1 MSSRDKETCVAFG
14 VQISA
19 ASGRGV
25 EEERSAEME
34 GKCGMEREETVMGPW
49 EAGSVSEW
57 RVQVGERWMERAW
70 RGPMRPE
77 PMRAMVSFGE
87 VIGVVGET
95 GDEKGDL
102 KMKGPKGE

>member
-19 ASGRGV
+19 ASGGAV

-34 GKCGMEREETVMGPW
+34 GKCGMKREEAVVGPW
-49 EAGSVSEW
+49 GAGSVREW

-70 RGPMRPE
+70 RGPIWPE
-77 PMRAMVSFGE
+77 PMRAMASFGE
-87 VIGVVGET
+87 VIGVMGET
-95 GDEKGDL
+95 GDEKGVL